1 MTSRLPAIVKN
12 LLGVAIA
19 LLPLVAC
26 VAAGSIESSLWLDE
40 VVYWYY
46 EDDPALR
53 EVEQF
58 RPGQS
63 IARYVATYFYSDIL
77 RGFHALTEPLGLT
90 LHRAPELYLRLFS
103 ILSLVAAVVLVYR
116 STYRESGSWAWSVT
130 SALAVSASPLLLFY
144 AFEGRLSAF
153 AAMGMIVYLIVA
165 AIALNHPERKSY
177 WIAGAVFS
185 IFLTHLHLWIVCL
198 FAAFGIV
205 ALVRCLLV
213 KSWRLFP
220 VVVAFTVPG
229 AITVAAEAA
238 YIVLTGAK
246 GNHPFPLY
254 VPLPFPLIVRTTLA
268 AMFAPGRT
276 PPPMPISLLPYLP
289 HLAIAVALVLII
301 VQRRRSTDAILP
313 MASVLGLLISI
324 ILGATA
330 GYLIVPRYQVPLF
343 AAIFASLRLAN
354 TRNARIAVG
363 VVVALQLLLIPKV
376 VLDIG
381 SKANGK
387 EIAAVI
393 ESETPREGTAVVV
406 QHPLR
411 LTYPD
416 PLHLFVLHF
425 YLDELKPH
433 ATPIR
438 FFELPTLKDVTGS
451 RRLMPYL
458 VGGKDLLRAYAQIPT
473 DSWKAWLDSS
483 PVQRIWFVAPA
494 PAIRHEHAQA
504 QAFRETLAAS
514 GFVLAPR
521 QPYRF
526 AGYPPTYAGLFVRA
540 NAPLRT
546 DSNPKPGKSPDQPSR
561 E

>member
-1 MTSRLPAIVKN
+1 MTSRIPATLQN

-53 EVEQF
+53 ELEQF

-77 RGFHALTEPLGLT
+77 RGFHALTEPFGLT
-90 LHRAPELYLRLFS
+90 LLRAPELYLRLFS
-103 ILSLVAAVVLVYR
+103 ILSLIAAVTVVHA
-116 STYRESGSWAWSVT
+116 STYRESGSWSWSVT

-153 AAMGMIVYLIVA
+153 AAACVIVYLVVA
-165 AIALNHPERKSY
+165 AIALKHPERKAY

-198 FAAFGIV
+198 FAGFGIV

-220 VVVAFTVPG
+220 VVLAFTVPG

-246 GNHPFPLY
+246 GNYAFPLY
-254 VPLPFPLIVRTTLA
+254 DPLPFPLIVRTTLA
-268 AMFAPGRT
+268 AMFSPGRT
-276 PPPMPISLLPYLP
+276 APPMPMSLLPALP
-289 HLAIAVALVLII
+289 HLAIVVALILII

-313 MASVLGLLISI
+313 MAAVIALPISI

-387 EIAAVI
+387 EIAAAI

-411 LTYPD
+411 LGYPD

-425 YLDELKPH
+425 YLDEVKPH

-438 FFELPTLKDVTGS
+438 LFELPTLNDVTGS

-458 VGGKDLLRAYAQIPT
+458 VGGNDLLRNYAEIPT

-483 PVQRIWFVAPA
+483 PIERIWFVAPA

-514 GFVLAPR
+514 GFVPAPR
-521 QPYRF
+521 HPYRF
-526 AGYPPTYAGLFVRA
+526 EGYPRTYVGLFVRA
-540 NAPLRT
+540 NALKT
-546 DSNPKPGKSPDQPSR
+546 AKSPAQP
-561 E
+561 